1 MFNALFQPIKIGR
14 MEIKNRFVMPPMGS
28 NLGNRDGSASDAL
41 IEYYARRARGGFG
54 LIITECTA
62 VSPDGSSLY
71 NETRIYDDR
80 FIDGYRKLTDRVHE
94 EGGKIAMQLV
104 HHGRQGGSVYI
115 GGKKVSGPSSV
126 PCPLMQQPVHAM
138 TTEEVYQEIDHF
150 VQAAVRVKKAG
161 FDAVELHVAS
171 GYLIEQFLSQ
181 HSNKRIDE
189 FGGTLHNRMR
199 FLLEI
204 IKGIKRYNGNDFPI
218 LVRLCIEEFMTGGIG
233 VEEGKAICRAV
244 ESAGADALDITAG
257 TYGSLPNI
265 IGCSYFQ
272 PGYLHK
278 YARTIKEIAHVP
290 VIGVGRFTD
299 PYICNEAVES
309 KDMDLVGVGRQ
320 AMADPDFPN
329 KVLAGDL
336 DDICPCISC
345 NQGCIHQL
353 FADKHVTCVVNPFNG
368 NETEKTIIPAV
379 TKKKI
384 AVIGG
389 GPAGLEA
396 AWIMAKRGHKVDL
409 YECEDHLGGA
419 FLVAAYPPAKTD
431 ITKMLAYYIHQCK
444 KYDVEIHLSSGITEE
459 SLQDIQADAVV
470 IATGSKPL
478 LPPIEGIHNET
489 FMLANDVLVGKK
501 VTGHRVLIAGG
512 GLIGAE
518 TADFLC
524 EQTRECTIV
533 EMKPEIA
540 PDLPAHNRPVLL
552 DILNKYGVDMITG
565 AKILRFEDHGVAYE
579 KNGEK
584 VEIGGFDTIVLAMG
598 TVSYNPLEEQARKI
612 FKEVHVIGDAGKA
625 GNVLT
630 ATHDAMDVAIEI

>member
-1 MFNALFQPIKIGR
+1 MFDALFQPIKIGQ
-14 MEIKNRFVMPPMGS
+14 MEVKNRFVMPPMGT
-28 NLGNRDGSASDAL
+28 NLANHDGTAGDAL

-62 VSPDGSSLY
+62 VSPDGTSLY
-71 NETRIYDDR
+71 NETCMYDDR
-80 FIDGYRKLTDRVHE
+80 FIDSYRKLTDRVHE

-104 HHGRQGGSVYI
+104 HHGRQGGSAYI
-115 GGKKVSGPSSV
+115 GGKMVSGPSSV
-126 PCPLMQQPVHAM
+126 PCPLMQEPVHEM
-138 TTEEVYQEIDHF
+138 SNEEVYKEIDHF
-150 VQAAVRVKKAG
+150 VQAAVRAKKAG

-181 HSNKRIDE
+181 HSNKRTDE

-199 FLLEI
+199 FLMEI
-204 IKGIKRYNGNDFPI
+204 IRGIRRCNGNGFPI
-218 LVRLCIEEFMTGGIG
+218 IVRLCIDEFMTGGIG
-233 VEEGKAICRAV
+233 VEEGKAVCRAV
-244 ESAGADALDITAG
+244 EKAGAAALHITVG

-272 PGYLHK
+272 PGYLHN
-278 YARTIKEIAHVP
+278 YPRTIREIVKIP

-299 PYICNEAVES
+299 PYLCNEAVES
-309 KDMDLVGVGRQ
+309 GDMDLVGVGRQ

-336 DDICPCISC
+336 EDICPCISC

-353 FADKHVTCVVNPFNG
+353 FADKHVTCVANPFNG
-368 NETEKTIIPAV
+368 NETERIIVPA
-379 TKKKI
+379 KKQKRV

-396 AWIMAKRGHKVDL
+396 AWIMAERGHQVDL
-409 YECEDHLGGA
+409 YERDDRLGGA
-419 FLVAAYPPAKTD
+419 FLVAAYPPAKSD
-431 ITKMLAYYIHQCK
+431 ITKMLAYYIHQCR
-444 KYDVEIHLSSGITEE
+444 KYGVSIHLNCEITEE
-459 SLQDIQADAVV
+459 LLKGIKADAIVL
-470 IATGSKPL
+470 ATGSSPL
-478 LPPIEGIHNET
+478 LPPIEGIHNEK
-489 FMLANDVLVGKK
+489 FMLANDVLMSRKF
-501 VTGHRVLIAGG
+501 TGHKVLIAGG

-518 TADFLC
+518 TADYLC

-533 EMKPEIA
+533 EMKDAIA

-552 DILNKYGVDMITG
+552 NILKKYGVDMITG
-565 AKILRFEDHGVAYE
+565 ARILQFKDNGVICE

-584 VEIGGFDTIVLAMG
+584 LELEGFDTIVLAMG
-598 TVSYNPLEEQARKI
+598 TVSYNPLEEAARDI
-612 FKEVHVIGDAGKA
+612 CGEVYVIGDAGKA

-630 ATHDAMDVAIEI
+630 ATHDAMDVAVEI